1 MEHNRS
7 EKQADKGEEARAL
20 CKERVEFH
28 RKRAVGGYG
37 AGYGWSFGEVLD

>member
-7 EKQADKGEEARAL
+7 EEQADKGEEARAL

-28 RKRAVGGYG
+28 RKRAVNEYW
-37 AGYGWSFGEVLD
+37 AGYWWPFGEVLD